1 MVAVDRRAVGG
12 AQATRIEQVFVGDRQ
27 PIEQA
32 ARQAS
37 RPPVVRRARRR
48 QYLLARDVGD
58 DRVDLGIDAVNLREV
73 GFHHLDRRRLSGV
86 HEGAQF
92 SCGKKAEVA
101 GCHFARLS
109 CEVGWWAT
117 EYAHHAE
124 EALSHGLL

>member
-12 AQATRIEQVFVGDRQ
+12 AQATRIEQVFVGDGEPFEQ
-27 PIEQA
+27 PECLA
-32 ARQAS
+32 P
-37 RPPVVRRARRR
+37 RPPVVGSAGSG
-48 QYLLARDVGD
+48 QHLLARDVGD
-58 DRVDLGIDAVNLREV
+58 DRVDRGVDAFDLREV
-73 GFHHLDRRRLSGV
+73 GFHHLNRRRLSGV